1 MRGVNPKA
9 GFTLSIFPGG
19 HNEPAPSTPVSLLFA
34 LRTRRRALEADT
46 PPHAFNK
53 SESIVEPVWSPQTQH
68 YVRNVAVLTYRR
80 LPRKN
85 GCSKIFS
92 SIVQMSRLL
101 WLESRWLRRT
111 GGNLGDCN
119 RYYR

>member
-1 MRGVNPKA
+1 MNRSRHPQ
-9 GFTLSIFPGG
+9 LRSP
-19 HNEPAPSTPVSLLFA
+19 A
-34 LRTRRRALEADT
+34 LRTPPRVLEAGT

-85 GCSKIFS
+85 GCSKIYFS
-92 SIVQMSRLL
+92 QGRAVLA
-101 WLESRWLRRT
+101 LERAPV
-111 GGNLGDCN
+111 GG
-119 RYYR
+119 